1 MTASWPLIA
10 YTLCSVIACGTL
22 GVQGVLALGGRG
34 ARIQTPGAL
43 LALVFAV
50 LAAVFAC
57 MRVGRLD
64 RVFNVFGHPASPVAQ
79 TFIAILVMVVV
90 ALVYLVALRR
100 AEEEGEV
107 PLPVAVL
114 GVLASLFGVYAI
126 AAGDVATSGVA
137 AKTVVAVALVAGSAA
152 LVGTLVCRALLALRE
167 KEAATGGLGLA
178 AVVCGVVSG
187 AATVVFSLVA
197 PTMVRKA
204 ISITTSTY
212 GFESAHPTQATGSQA
227 AASATGSAAL
237 GDPLFWVVVV
247 AVGIAVPLVV
257 ALLTRKRSGAL
268 TGVLCGV
275 AALCALVGLAYAMDQ
290 FMFTS
295 STTRLFG

>member
-57 MRVGRLD
+57 LRVGRLD

-79 TFIAILVMVVV
+79 TFIAILALIVVS
-90 ALVYLVALRR
+90 LVYLVALRR

-107 PLPVAVL
+107 PLPVAAL
-114 GVLASLFGVYAI
+114 GVLASLFGVYAV
-126 AAGDVATSGVA
+126 AAGDVATSGIA
-137 AKTVVAVALVAGSAA
+137 AKTALAVALVAGSAA
-152 LVGTLVCRALLALRE
+152 LVGTLACRALLAVRE
-167 KEAATGGLGLA
+167 REAAAGGLG
-178 AVVCGVVSG
+178 V
-187 AATVVFSLVA
+187 ATVACGLASGVATVAFSLVA

-204 ISITTSTY
+204 VSITTSTY

-227 AASATGSAAL
+227 AASAASGAM

-247 AVGIAVPLVV
+247 AVGIVIPLVV
-257 ALLTRKRSGAL
+257 ALLTRKRSGVL
-268 TGVLCGV
+268 TGVLCGA
-275 AALCALVGLAYAMDQ
+275 AALCVLVGLAYAMDQ

-295 STTRLFG
+295 SVTRLFG